1 MLRTLDEEALL
12 LFEFAIR
19 VAARVKHY
27 EIAAFEKEGGEH
39 AQLQETV
46 VDLCYSLL
54 KVQINILC
62 PKDSNNYS
70 ILSKQ
75 STSVLAIN
83 FDEYDNIQQLDDI
96 CKDHVTYVQS
106 LNFTAAQERI
116 TRMEAEMDKRVRAE
130 VARQFEQLAPYMM
143 QSLMRSITEE
153 IRHQSANIRRP
164 PPQNMAFGEGRQDDV
179 RSRTPPQPDD
189 QAEGQSEHASASRDS
204 QPKSHED
211 SPLSQQTEG

>member
-19 VAARVKHY
+19 VAARVKQY
-27 EIAAFEKEGGEH
+27 EAAAFEKEGGEH

-75 STSVLAIN
+75 STRVLVIN
-83 FDEYDNIQQLDDI
+83 SDEYDNIQQLDDI

-106 LNFTAAQERI
+106 LNFAAAQERI
-116 TRMEAEMDKRVRAE
+116 TRMEAEMDERVRAE

-143 QSLMRSITEE
+143 RSLMLSVNEA
-153 IRHQSANIRRP
+153 IRRQNANNRP
-164 PPQNMAFGEGRQDDV
+164 PPPQHMADGEGSQDDG
-179 RSRTPPQPDD
+179 RSKTPPQPSDR
-189 QAEGQSEHASASRDS
+189 AKGHSEHASTSRDPH
-204 QPKSHED
+204 PKSHES
-211 SPLSQQTEG
+211 SPTSQQTEG